1 MWILNYLKAPNDVN
15 GNPRRG
21 WHAILPGE
29 GVQVWI
35 EEGYRGR
42 DALMDW
48 ANSDWFK
55 QFDDHNV
62 CEAGGYNISAGVR
75 RMIRKQAE
83 RIF

>member
-21 WHAILPGE
+21 WHATLLGE

-35 EEGYRGR
+35 EEGHQRR
-42 DALMDW
+42 MALNEW
-48 ANSDWFK
+48 RSTQWFHD
-55 QFDDHNV
+55 FADFEVHEV
-62 CEAGGYNISAGVR
+62 GEYNISAGVR